1 MNYTFLLN
9 NHRNKHI
16 LTKGNAKSRLVEII
30 HRFFC
35 EKAAGQTVYENN
47 YFRLSLTCSKT
58 LFLSLEI
65 VERAY
70 ENIIAEY
77 LVAAARFLSKR
88 KKKLERKPSERGQ
101 LIQA

>member
-1 MNYTFLLN
+1 M
-9 NHRNKHI
+9 K
-16 LTKGNAKSRLVEII
+16 
-30 HRFFC
+30 
-35 EKAAGQTVYENN
+35 KAAGQTVYENN

-58 LFLSLEI
+58 PFFSLEI

-77 LVAAARFLSKR
+77 LVAATRFLSKR

-101 LIQA
+101 LI

>member
-16 LTKGNAKSRLVEII
+16 YKRECKISLGGNNSS
-30 HRFFC
+30 FFC
-35 EKAAGQTVYENN
+35 EKAAGQTIYENN
-47 YFRLSLTCSKT
+47 HFRLSLTCSKT
-58 LFLSLEI
+58 PFFSLEI

-77 LVAAARFLSKR
+77 LVAATRFLSKR
-88 KKKLERKPSERGQ
+88 KKNLERKPSERGQ
-101 LIQA
+101 LI